1 MNCVRDTIEKNEEI
15 LFSKFASF
23 SANSKGRNIEEEDC
37 NFRTVFQRDRDRI
50 LHSSSF
56 RRLKY
61 KTQVFISPG
70 MDHYRTRLTHTLE
83 VSQIART
90 ICRALN
96 LNEDLVEAMALG
108 HDLGHAPFGHAGER
122 SLNEIC
128 NERFVHAIQS
138 LRVVKV
144 LEKDGKGL
152 NLTKEVL
159 DGIEC
164 HSAKE
169 SETLEGRVLKISDK
183 IAYINHDIEDSIK
196 ANIISNFD
204 IPKLCIDVLG
214 KTKSDRITTMISSI
228 VENSVDKNDIIMNI
242 DVLNAH
248 KELKKFMFITV
259 YRSNFCLQEEIKVF
273 SIIEK
278 LYNYFKTNKDKLPK
292 FYINSSEIYGIDRC
306 ICDFIS
312 GMTDRYAV
320 NLYNNIF
327 IPKDFI
333 GII

>member
-1 MNCVRDTIEKNEEI
+1 MKCFRNTIEKNEEI
-15 LFSKFASF
+15 IFSKFATF
-23 SANSKGRNIEEEDC
+23 SSKSIGRKRDEEDC

-70 MDHYRTRLTHTLE
+70 MDYYRTRLTHTLE

-122 SLNEIC
+122 SLNQIS

-138 LRVVKV
+138 LRVVEF

-164 HSAKE
+164 HSSKE

-183 IAYINHDIEDSIK
+183 VAYINHDIEDSIK
-196 ANIISNFD
+196 ANIISNYD

-214 KTKSDRITTMISSI
+214 KTKSNRITTMISSI
-228 VENSVDKNDIIMNI
+228 VEKSFDKNDISMDLN
-242 DVLNAH
+242 VLNAH
-248 KELKKFMFITV
+248 KELKKFMFTTV
-259 YRSNFCLQEEIKVF
+259 YRSKFCLQEEVKVF

-278 LYNYFKTNKDKLPK
+278 LYNYFKTNKDELPT
-292 FYINSSEIYGIDRC
+292 FYIELSEIYGIDRC

-327 IPKDFI
+327 IPKNFI
-333 GII
+333 GIN